1 MTLISA
7 PIAIDRLLPWRA
19 LATGAVA
26 APLAALAIAVAAA
39 PASVPALTIPGSPTA
54 VRDGDVIDPSHE
66 DTKPGADGIPHG
78 LDVTLGASIRSRAHR
93 FFYQLPVSPPE
104 QSVLTAGL
112 AH

>member
-1 MTLISA
+1 MVALFALGAMSLAWMTLISA
-7 PIAIDRLLPWRA
+7 PIAIERLLPWRA

-26 APLAALAIAVAAA
+26 SLLAALV
-39 PASVPALTIPGSPTA
+39 IPGSPTA

-66 DTKPGADGIPHG
+66 DTEPGADGIPHG
-78 LDVTLGASIRSRAHR
+78 LDVTLGASIRSRGQR
-93 FFYQLPVSPPE
+93 FSYQLPVSPPE